1 MKQRKNAESEPV
13 RIKKFARFIA
23 ISGLPACLNP
33 DPDSRLTSI
42 VKVVGLSSNPF
53 FLKSVKDKSMENFY
67 FIGVDVSKKKLD
79 FCVMFEGKVVH
90 EEETSNNQGAI
101 MSLLHHLEED
111 YGIASGQMLVC
122 AEHTG
127 QYTFPLACACKAVEC
142 KLWLE
147 NAAEIKYSSGVQ
159 RGKND
164 RVDAKRIAIY
174 ASRFQDKVQ
183 YYERPTEDIE
193 RLKQLESERTLY
205 VTDLAKYKGQMKDQK
220 EYMPKSLYERKMKRL
235 QALMDDLEEAIQSI
249 TDEMD
254 EVIASCP
261 VLFRQRELL
270 MSIDGVGRVVA
281 TNMIIATEAFT
292 RFGDPRK
299 FNCYAG
305 VAPFSYSSGSS
316 LHSKAR
322 VSHRANKVM
331 KRLLHLAAVAVTH
344 RIGGELKKYYERKVA
359 EGKNKMSVI
368 NALRAKIVARMF
380 AVIKRNERYKP
391 ILS

>member
-1 MKQRKNAESEPV
+1 MKQ
-13 RIKKFARFIA
+13 I
-23 ISGLPACLNP
+23 
-33 DPDSRLTSI
+33 D
-42 VKVVGLSSNPF
+42 
-53 FLKSVKDKSMENFY
+53 
-67 FIGVDVSKKKLD
+67 
-79 FCVMFEGKVVH
+79 
-90 EEETSNNQGAI
+90 
-101 MSLLHHLEED
+101 
-111 YGIASGQMLVC
+111 
-122 AEHTG
+122 
-127 QYTFPLACACKAVEC
+127 
-142 KLWLE
+142 
-147 NAAEIKYSSGVQ
+147 
-159 RGKND
+159 
-164 RVDAKRIAIY
+164 
-174 ASRFQDKVQ
+174 
-183 YYERPTEDIE
+183 
-193 RLKQLESERTLY
+193 SERTLY

-322 VSHRANKVM
+322 VSHRADKVM

>member
-174 ASRFQDKVQ
+174 AS
-183 YYERPTEDIE
+183 
-193 RLKQLESERTLY
+193 L
-205 VTDLAKYKGQMKDQK
+205 
-220 EYMPKSLYERKMKRL
+220 
-235 QALMDDLEEAIQSI
+235 
-249 TDEMD
+249 
-254 EVIASCP
+254 C
-261 VLFRQRELL
+261 
-270 MSIDGVGRVVA
+270 
-281 TNMIIATEAFT
+281 
-292 RFGDPRK
+292 
-299 FNCYAG
+299 
-305 VAPFSYSSGSS
+305 
-316 LHSKAR
+316 
-322 VSHRANKVM
+322 
-331 KRLLHLAAVAVTH
+331 
-344 RIGGELKKYYERKVA
+344 
-359 EGKNKMSVI
+359 
-368 NALRAKIVARMF
+368 
-380 AVIKRNERYKP
+380 
-391 ILS
+391 